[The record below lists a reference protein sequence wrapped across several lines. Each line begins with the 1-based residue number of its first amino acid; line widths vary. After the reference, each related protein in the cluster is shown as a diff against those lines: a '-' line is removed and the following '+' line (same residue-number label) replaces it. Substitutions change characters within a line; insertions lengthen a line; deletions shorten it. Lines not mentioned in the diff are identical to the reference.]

1 MLNLGYKVEDY
12 KNAIADFSGI
22 FRGKILVMREG
33 DEPRLDKSRK
43 KAGTKLTMAGLII
56 ELTNACKAATSVLEE
71 AHLQNL
77 YLQGKVASL
86 EQVKLKVEKV
96 QLEMKN
102 EFVEI
107 KETLFK
113 SAVGN
118 EQDKRSF
125 ASVVGDSKSLVEPMK
140 MAFKQMKKEDSKSK
154 YRSVIMH
161 GLSTDVEDDY
171 KDRRSTR

>member
-1 MLNLGYKVEDY
+1 MFNLGYKLEDY
-12 KNAIADFSGI
+12 KNAIADFDGI
-22 FRGKILVMREG
+22 FRGKILVMKEG
-33 DEPRLDKSRK
+33 DEPLTARSIEK

-71 AHLQNL
+71 AHQQNL
-77 YLQGKVASL
+77 YLQGKVVSL

-113 SAVGN
+113 SAAW
-118 EQDKRSF
+118 K
-125 ASVVGDSKSLVEPMK
+125 
-140 MAFKQMKKEDSKSK
+140 
-154 YRSVIMH
+154 
-161 GLSTDVEDDY
+161 
-171 KDRRSTR
+171 